1 MKDILSLIQN
11 DTCSFGL
18 QLEEVLNRTSPFS
31 IWINGEKIDILEQ
44 EGQRQ
49 NREFKNLEEKYTEM
63 ADGVD
68 NIFTDSMKVQFTFAC
83 LCAE

>member
-1 MKDILSLIQN
+1 M
-11 DTCSFGL
+11 CPL

-31 IWINGEKIDILEQ
+31 IWINGEKIDVLEQ

-49 NREFKNLEEKYTEM
+49 NREFRQLEEKYSEM

-68 NIFTDSMKVQFTFAC
+68 SIYSDTRKVAASLSVQC
-83 LCAE
+83 L

>member
-1 MKDILSLIQN
+1 MF
-11 DTCSFGL
+11 SFYL

-31 IWINGEKIDILEQ
+31 IWINGEKLDVLEQ

-49 NREFKNLEEKYTEM
+49 SKEFKNLEEKYTEM

-68 NIFTDSMKVQFTFAC
+68 SIFTDSMKVLFTCRASM
-83 LCAE
+83 